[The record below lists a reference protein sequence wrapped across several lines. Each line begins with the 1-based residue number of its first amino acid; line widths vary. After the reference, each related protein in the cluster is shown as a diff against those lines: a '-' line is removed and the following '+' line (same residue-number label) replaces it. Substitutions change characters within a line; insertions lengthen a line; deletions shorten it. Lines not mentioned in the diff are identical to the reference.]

1 MILANFI
8 DKAHKSI
15 FNKLSG
21 DMSGIF
27 IWTTIV
33 GYLSGAS
40 GQLYGISQ
48 NNKLSKDKKKFQTF
62 QELSDCTINI
72 LSYFTL
78 TKGLTKFSR
87 SLASSGKVLS
97 KVIAKQAEVCGIDL
111 SKKINI
117 GKEISKKITELT
129 HTKDVLTKR
138 NIAVTS
144 DAMNKIST
152 DIENLNKLND
162 KYTPFANGM
171 GMIGTITGGLIS
183 SDFIAPILR
192 NKYAAM
198 KQKDQSFD
206 VTRIEQATAKP
217 NNYYRQTVPNSQS
230 LYDINSMK
238 I

>member
-1 MILANFI
+1 MAMPSFI
-8 DKAHKSI
+8 DKAQKAI
-15 FNKLSG
+15 FKKLSG

-33 GYLSGAS
+33 GYLSAS
-40 GQLYGISQ
+40 SAQLYGISQ
-48 NNKLSKDKKKFQTF
+48 NKKLSKDKKKFQTF
-62 QELSDCTINI
+62 QELSDCAINI
-72 LSYFTL
+72 MAYFTL
-78 TKGLTKFSR
+78 TKGMTKFSR
-87 SLASSGKVLS
+87 NLASSGKILS
-97 KVIAKQAEVCGIDL
+97 NAIANQAKVCGIDL
-111 SKKINI
+111 SKKVNI

-162 KYTPFANGM
+162 KYTPFVNGM

-183 SDFIAPILR
+183 SDIITPVLR
-192 NKYAAM
+192 NKYAAI
-198 KQKDQSFD
+198 KQKDTKYD
-206 VTRIEQATAKP
+206 VQPIEKIATKP
-217 NNYYRQTVPNSQS
+217 ITYGNYTQTNAPYNAS
-230 LYDINSMK
+230 SMK